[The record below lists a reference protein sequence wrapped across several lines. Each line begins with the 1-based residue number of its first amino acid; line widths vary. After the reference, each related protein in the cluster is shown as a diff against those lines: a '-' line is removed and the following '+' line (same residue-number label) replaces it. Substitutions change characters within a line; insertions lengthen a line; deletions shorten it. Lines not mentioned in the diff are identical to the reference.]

1 MNALTISNN
10 QNLTIGQVANQV
22 ASNFVFDDYTKRKAD
37 NTLRRHK
44 ADLSLFAEYLE
55 HCQLFGRDDLMSNS
69 ESWQGMTWG
78 LIKGFSEWMLQA
90 GYAIGSINARL
101 STIRIYAG
109 LATKAG
115 MIDPRESYLINNV
128 SGYAVNEGKNVD
140 AKRDNCRVGRKKAE
154 ATGISLEQAELL
166 KNQPSRRN
174 RLVMHLLLE
183 HGLRVSE
190 LSLLKISDF
199 DRDANMLS
207 FYRPKVKQDAIPH
220 LLKNG
225 TLRAMLYYLDNDA
238 IGDGYLL
245 RGSRK
250 GGRLDQ
256 PGMAEQN
263 LNALV
268 AKLGKTI
275 GLENLSPHDCRHYCA
290 SKLARQGKSVR
301 ELMDFFGWTS
311 ASTAMRYVDSSK
323 WVEAD

>member
-1 MNALTISNN
+1 VNALIIN
-10 QNLTIGQVANQV
+10 QNLSIGQVANQV
-22 ASNFVFDDYTKRKAD
+22 ASNHVFDDYTKRKAD

-44 ADLSLFAEYLE
+44 ADLSLFSEYLD
-55 HCQLFGRDDLMSNS
+55 HCQLSNRDDLMSNP
-69 ESWQGMTWG
+69 ESWQGITWG

-101 STIRIYAG
+101 STIRVYAG

-115 MIDPRESYLINNV
+115 IIEPRESYLINNV
-128 SGYAVNEGKNVD
+128 SGYAASEGKNVD

-154 ATGISLEQAELL
+154 ATGITLDQAELL
-166 KNQPSRRN
+166 KNQSSRRD
-174 RLVMHLLLE
+174 RLIMHLLLE

-199 DRDANMLS
+199 DRDTNMLS
-207 FYRPKVKQDAIPH
+207 FYRPKVSSQAIPH

-225 TLRAMLYYLDNDA
+225 SLSAILDYLDNDA
-238 IGDGYLL
+238 IGDSFLL

-250 GGRLDQ
+250 GGKLDK
-256 PGMAEQN
+256 PGMAEHN
-263 LNALV
+263 INALV
-268 AKLGKTI
+268 AKLGSAI
-275 GLENLSPHDCRHYCA
+275 GLKKLSPHDCRHYCA

-301 ELMDFFGWTS
+301 DLMDFFGWTS

-323 WVEAD
+323 WVEGD